1 MARQATSEKIKGATP
16 TTLIVSVAAVITGL
30 AALFALYE
38 ILKGKLK

>member
-1 MARQATSEKIKGATP
+1 MARPATSERIKSAPP
-16 TTLIVSVAAVITGL
+16 TQLIVSVAAVITGL